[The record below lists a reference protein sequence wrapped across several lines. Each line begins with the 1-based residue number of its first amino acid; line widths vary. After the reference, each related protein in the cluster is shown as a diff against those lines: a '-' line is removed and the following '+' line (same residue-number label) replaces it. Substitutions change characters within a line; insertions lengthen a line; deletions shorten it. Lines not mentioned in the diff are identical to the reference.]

1 VAAVAELG
9 SLGKEECQPQHM
21 EPMTAARPVI
31 LLDGTRGI
39 VRPITPADRNA
50 LAASFEDLESESR
63 MRRFLFNKNHLSD
76 SELTRLTNPDGVN
89 HIAYG
94 LAVNLDD
101 GTEEIPIAVARCF
114 RDEDEKDLAEI
125 AIVTADLWQGNGA
138 GVELMRSLSAAAVK
152 VGIRRWFAAM
162 FSDNTVIKRL
172 LNRFGKKCEERSLVS
187 GIVEAIY
194 EIVEPPGGL
203 FDSSS

>member
-1 VAAVAELG
+1 
-9 SLGKEECQPQHM
+9 
-21 EPMTAARPVI
+21 MTAARPVI

-39 VRPITPADRNA
+39 VRPITPSDRNA
-50 LAASFEDLESESR
+50 LAASLEDLDSESR
-63 MRRFLFNKNHLSD
+63 IQRFFFNKKHLSE
-76 SELTRLTNPDGVN
+76 SELKRLTNPDGVN
-89 HIAYG
+89 HIAFG

-101 GTEEIPIAVARCF
+101 GTEETPIAVARCF
-114 RDEDEKDLAEI
+114 RDEHEKDLAEI
-125 AIVTADLWQGNGA
+125 AIVTADLWQSNGA

-162 FSDNTVIKRL
+162 FSGNTAVQHL
-172 LNRFGKKCEERSLVS
+172 LDRFGTKCEERILGS

-194 EIVEPPGGL
+194 EIVEPPGGF